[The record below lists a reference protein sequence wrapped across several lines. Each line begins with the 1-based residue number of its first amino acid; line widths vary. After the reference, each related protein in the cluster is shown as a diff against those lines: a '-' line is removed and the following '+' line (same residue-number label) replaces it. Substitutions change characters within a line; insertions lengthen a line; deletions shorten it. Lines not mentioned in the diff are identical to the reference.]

1 MSEGHQGGDRGT
13 VCAEVLRP
21 GLRDVW
27 GQVEAKGEGWTV
39 SGLWGCS
46 EGSGCDGTG
55 LGSQRRGL
63 AAEGTGRG
71 TEGQKQRDRSG
82 GSCTTQTGGSLGP
95 SAAEVPRDLACGLI
109 WERDGAGL
117 TNALNTGSE
126 RNRTQDGQKLPRR
139 WPQKSRGHVQE
150 PRAQNVWM
158 IMGL

>member
-1 MSEGHQGGDRGT
+1 MSGGKWRPRGKGGP
-13 VCAEVLRP
+13 CQASGAVLKA
-21 GLRDVW
+21 LAVM
-27 GQVEAKGEGWTV
+27 GQDLAHREE
-39 SGLWGCS
+39 
-46 EGSGCDGTG
+46 D
-55 LGSQRRGL
+55 L

-117 TNALNTGSE
+117 KNALNTGSE

-150 PRAQNVWM
+150 PRAQNVCM